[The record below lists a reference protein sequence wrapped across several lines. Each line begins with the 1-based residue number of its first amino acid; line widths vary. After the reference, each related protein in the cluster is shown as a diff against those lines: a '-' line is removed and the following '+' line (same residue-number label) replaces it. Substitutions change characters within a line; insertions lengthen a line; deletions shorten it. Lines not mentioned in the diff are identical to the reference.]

1 MKRTTFYN
9 LVGFI
14 LLTSFCSCSG
24 EKKPVNGRTDTPT
37 SGTIEFVS
45 DESFSP
51 IIEELRKQF
60 AFKFPKAHL
69 QPRYTNE
76 IEGLQMIKDLKTCLF
91 ITSRG
96 LLPSEIAYLK
106 TKRQLPQVFPIGYDG
121 LALIVNRANQDTCIT
136 VADVKRVLSGQAK
149 DWADVVPGS
158 KRGNIE
164 VVFDNQSS
172 ATLHYVVDSILG
184 GKPINSTNIVAAKTS
199 KEVIN
204 YVDRTPNAI
213 GVIGSN
219 WLNDHR
225 DSTNTT
231 FKKNIN
237 VMSVSVKDKATPMNS
252 WKPYQAYMLDGRYPF
267 VRTLYAIVVDPQ
279 KGLPNSFAN
288 YIAGPTGQLII
299 FKSGLL
305 PYRGDIMVK
314 TVSTRRK

>member
-24 EKKPVNGRTDTPT
+24 EKKPVNG
-37 SGTIEFVS
+37 
-45 DESFSP
+45 
-51 IIEELRKQF
+51 
-60 AFKFPKAHL
+60 
-69 QPRYTNE
+69 PRYTNE

>member
-1 MKRTTFYN
+1 M
-9 LVGFI
+9 
-14 LLTSFCSCSG
+14 
-24 EKKPVNGRTDTPT
+24 
-37 SGTIEFVS
+37 
-45 DESFSP
+45 
-51 IIEELRKQF
+51 
-60 AFKFPKAHL
+60 
-69 QPRYTNE
+69 
-76 IEGLQMIKDLKTCLF
+76 
-91 ITSRG
+91 
-96 LLPSEIAYLK
+96 PSEIAYLK

-158 KRGNIE
+158 KRGSIE